1 MDQDSLANLAVVLE
15 TNLVLDV
22 GELRDILG
30 LRLVNEGGKGYD
42 VPLSRPDVEVA
53 WNGRGRYVIPIG
65 EFLESR
71 LFSA

>member
-30 LRLVNEGGKGYD
+30 LRLVNEGGKGHD

-53 WNGRGRYVIPIG
+53 WNGRGRYVIPVG